1 MVLSKKEKQVLVKHM
16 SKELAGAQVIALASN
31 ASLPGKQYGAIKKKT
46 SDKVKFLFARQTLM
60 ARALESAK
68 PEAKALE
75 KYWCNGAI
83 LLVTELDAFRL
94 YKLFKQAKSKTVA
107 KAGQIAPCDLIIP
120 AGETSLPPG
129 PVLTELKQAKIDA
142 KIQGPKI
149 VITRDTVVAKKGEP
163 ISAPVAGILAK
174 LGIEPMELMMQV
186 RAVWDHGTLYEGAV
200 LDIDDEAFKA
210 SLTQA
215 VQHALNL
222 CVFAEIY
229 NAESTPL
236 IIAKAA
242 REANAIDKLVKSK
255 VPAGEKKEEKTEE
268 KKEEA
273 AATPAPEA
281 APAAPATPAVP
292 AAPAAPTQ

>member
-16 SKELAGAQVIALASN
+16 AKELSGAQVIALASN

-68 PEAKALE
+68 PEAKDLE
-75 KYWCNGAI
+75 KYWCNGAV
-83 LLVTELDAFRL
+83 LLTTELDAFRL
-94 YKLFKQAKSKTVA
+94 YKLFKQAKSKTIA
-107 KAGQIAPCDLIIP
+107 KAGQLAPADIMIP

-186 RAVWDHGTLYEGAV
+186 LAVWDHGTLYEGAV
-200 LDIDDEAFKA
+200 LDIDDDAFKA
-210 SLTQA
+210 NLTQA
-215 VQHALNL
+215 IQHALNL

-255 VPAGEKKEEKTEE
+255 APAEKKEEK
-268 KKEEA
+268 KEDA
-273 AATPAPEA
+273 KPAE
-281 APAAPATPAVP
+281 PAAPATPS
-292 AAPAAPTQ
+292 Q

>member
-16 SKELAGAQVIALASN
+16 AKELSGANVIALASN

-46 SDKVKFLFARQTLM
+46 SEKVRFLFARQTLM
-60 ARALESAK
+60 VRALESAK

-75 KYWCNGAI
+75 KYFCNGAM

-94 YKLFKQAKSKTVA
+94 YKLFKQNKSKTVA
-107 KAGQIAPCDLIIP
+107 KAGQIAPCDLIVP
-120 AGETSLPPG
+120 AGETNLPPG

-149 VITRDTVVAKKGEP
+149 VIVRDTVVAKKGEP
-163 ISAPVAGILAK
+163 VSEAAAKILAK
-174 LGIEPMELMMQV
+174 LGVEPMELMLQV

-210 SLTQA
+210 NLALAVRQA
-215 VQHALNL
+215 LGL

-229 NAESTPL
+229 NAQSTPF
-236 IIAKAA
+236 IISKAA
-242 REANAIDKLVKSK
+242 REANAIDKLIKSK
-255 VPAGEKKEEKTEE
+255 SPAAEKKAEKKEE

-273 AATPAPEA
+273 KPAEEAKPVEPAP
-281 APAAPATPAVP
+281 AV
-292 AAPAAPTQ
+292 